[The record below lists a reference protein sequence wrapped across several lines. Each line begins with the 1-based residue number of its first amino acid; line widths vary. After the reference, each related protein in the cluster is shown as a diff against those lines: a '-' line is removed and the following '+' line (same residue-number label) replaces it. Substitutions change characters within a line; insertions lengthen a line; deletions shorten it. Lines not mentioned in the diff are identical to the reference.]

1 MANDRLMALDL
12 AEPAKLPQEL
22 ADQYATAK
30 ERLGFIP
37 NVLRGYAH
45 APDRLRNF
53 IAMRDGLMASD
64 SGLSKQEREMI
75 AVVVS
80 SLNRCHYC
88 LTSHGATLRRLSG
101 DPALADTLAMNFRAA
116 PLSDRQRAML
126 EFAERL
132 TQAPECIEDAD
143 RDLLREQGFS
153 ERDIWDIAEV
163 TGFFNMTNRLAAAT
177 GMEPN
182 REYYDLHRR

>member
-1 MANDRLMALDL
+1 MAKDKLMALEL
-12 AEPAKLPQEL
+12 AEPAPLPKDL
-22 ADQYATAK
+22 ATQFATAK
-30 ERLGFIP
+30 ERLGFVP

-45 APDRLRNF
+45 APDRLANF
-53 IAMRDGLMASD
+53 VAMRDGLIASD
-64 SGLSKQEREMI
+64 SGLTKAEREMI

-88 LTSHGATLRRLSG
+88 LTSHGATLRRLTG
-101 DPALADTLAMNFRAA
+101 DPPLADTLAMNFRAA
-116 PLSDRQRAML
+116 GLADRQRAML
-126 EFAERL
+126 EFVERL

-143 RDLLREQGFS
+143 RGLLREQGFS

-163 TGFFNMTNRLAAAT
+163 TAFFNMTNRLAAAT

>member
-1 MANDRLMALDL
+1 MAKGNPMALDL
-12 AEPAKLPQEL
+12 PEPSPLPEQID
-22 ADQYATAK
+22 AHYHAAR
-30 ERLGFIP
+30 ERLGFVP

-45 APDRLRNF
+45 APERLASF
-53 IAMRDGLMASD
+53 TAMRDGLMAGE
-64 SGLSKQEREMI
+64 SGLSKAEREMI

-88 LTSHGATLRRLSG
+88 LTSHGAALRRLTG
-101 DPALADTLAMNFRAA
+101 DPPLADTLAMNFRAA
-116 PLSDRQRAML
+116 KLTDRQRAML

-132 TQAPECIEDAD
+132 TQAPETIDDTD
-143 RDLLREQGFS
+143 RELLREQGFG

-163 TGFFNMTNRLAAAT
+163 TAFFNMTNRLAAAT

-182 REYYDLHRR
+182 REYYDLNRR

>member
-1 MANDRLMALDL
+1 MAKDKLMALGL
-12 AEPAKLPQEL
+12 AEPAPLPQDL
-22 ADQYATAK
+22 AAQYATAK
-30 ERLGFIP
+30 ERLGFVP

-45 APDRLRNF
+45 APDRLANF

-64 SGLSKQEREMI
+64 SGLTKAEREMI

-88 LTSHGATLRRLSG
+88 LTSHGATLRRLTG
-101 DPALADTLAMNFRAA
+101 DPPLADTLAMNFRAA
-116 PLSDRQRAML
+116 GLPDRQRAML
-126 EFAERL
+126 EFVERL

-143 RDLLREQGFS
+143 RDLLREHGFS

-163 TGFFNMTNRLAAAT
+163 TAFFNMTNRLAAAT

>member
-1 MANDRLMALDL
+1 MAKDKLMALDL
-12 AEPAKLPQEL
+12 AEPAPLPKDL
-22 ADQYATAK
+22 AAHYATAK
-30 ERLGFIP
+30 ERLGFVP

-45 APDRLRNF
+45 APDRLANF
-53 IAMRDGLMASD
+53 VAMRDGLMASD
-64 SGLSKQEREMI
+64 SGLTKAEREMI

-88 LTSHGATLRRLSG
+88 LSSHGATLRRLTG
-101 DPALADTLAMNFRAA
+101 DPPLADTLAMNFRAA
-116 PLSDRQRAML
+116 GLPDRQRAML
-126 EFAERL
+126 EFVERL

-153 ERDIWDIAEV
+153 ERDIWDMAEI
-163 TGFFNMTNRLAAAT
+163 TGFFNMINRLAAAT

-182 REYYDLHRR
+182 REYYDLNRR

>member
-1 MANDRLMALDL
+1 MAKDNLMALDL
-12 AEPAKLPQEL
+12 AEPAALPRDL
-22 ADQYATAK
+22 AAQYAAAR
-30 ERLGFIP
+30 ERLGFVP
-37 NVLRGYAH
+37 NVLRAYAH
-45 APDRLRNF
+45 APDRLANF

-64 SGLSKQEREMI
+64 SGLTKAEREMI

-88 LTSHGATLRRLSG
+88 LTSHGATLRRLTG
-101 DPALADTLAMNFRAA
+101 DPPLADTLAMNFRAA
-116 PLSDRQRAML
+116 GLPDRQRAML
-126 EFAERL
+126 EFVERL

-143 RDLLREQGFS
+143 RDLLREQGFG

>member
-1 MANDRLMALDL
+1 MAKDKIMALDL
-12 AEPAKLPQEL
+12 PEPKPAPAQLQ
-22 ADQYATAK
+22 AHYDAAR

-45 APDRLRNF
+45 APDRLANF
-53 IAMRDGLMASD
+53 TAMRDGLMASE
-64 SGLSKQEREMI
+64 SGLGKAEREMI

-88 LTSHGATLRRLSG
+88 LASHSAALRKLTG
-101 DPALADTLAMNFRAA
+101 DPPLVDTLAMNYRAA
-116 PLSDRQRAML
+116 RITDRQRAML
-126 EFAERL
+126 DFAERL
-132 TQAPECIEDAD
+132 TQAPETIDDTD
-143 RDLLREQGFS
+143 RELLREQGFS
-153 ERDIWDIAEV
+153 ERDIWDMAEI

-182 REYYDLHRR
+182 REYYDLNRR

>member
-1 MANDRLMALDL
+1 MSDGKSMALDI
-12 AEPAKLPQEL
+12 AEPATP
-22 ADQYATAK
+22 APSVTAACAAAR
-30 ERLGFIP
+30 ERLGFVP

-45 APDRLRNF
+45 APERLANF
-53 IAMRDGLMASD
+53 TAMRDGLMASE
-64 SGLSKQEREMI
+64 SGLSKAEREMI

-88 LTSHGATLRRLSG
+88 LTSHGATLRKLTG
-101 DPALADTLAMNFRAA
+101 DVPLADTLAMNFRAA
-116 PLSDRQRAML
+116 PLSGRQRAML
-126 EFAERL
+126 EFVERL
-132 TQAPECIEDAD
+132 TQAPETIDDTE

-163 TGFFNMTNRLAAAT
+163 TAFFNMTNRLAVAT

-182 REYYDLHRR
+182 VEYYDLNRR